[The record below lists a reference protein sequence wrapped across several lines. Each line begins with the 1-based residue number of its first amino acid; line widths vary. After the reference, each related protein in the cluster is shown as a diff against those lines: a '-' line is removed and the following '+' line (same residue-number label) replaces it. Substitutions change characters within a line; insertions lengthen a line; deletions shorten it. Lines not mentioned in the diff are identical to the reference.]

1 MKERESRF
9 VLFKQWLREYTQ
21 LEERPRGDVVSR
33 AKRVERGLPIMN
45 GGHDLDDEYLRDG
58 LSSVLQT
65 LEYSRED
72 EHSCKV
78 PPAGIAFRIDPQN
91 PLYYQRARE
100 GLASLRAAIEY
111 YRDFCGSSRI

>member
-1 MKERESRF
+1 
-9 VLFKQWLREYTQ
+9 
-21 LEERPRGDVVSR
+21 
-33 AKRVERGLPIMN
+33 MN

-91 PLYYQRARE
+91 PLYYQRVRE

-111 YRDFCGSSRI
+111 YRDFAEAAEFKFGFVEPTTSCRQKR